1 MSFDAARR
9 LRDASS
15 SASNRALV
23 DAARDARTA
32 RAVARAVEA
41 AARACQRTRRA
52 SAQARARRA
61 ARAARLVDALADA
74 GGEALWTTCAPAVAT
89 WGADACGWEA
99 AFRVFALALK
109 RREEA
114 SSRIDL
120 GGRRALCRVALH
132 ATADGEVRRRLPALA
147 ACGAR
152 LAGGLCE
159 SDEKLAR
166 SIHGLAC
173 EALRAS
179 LSDDGFEHR
188 GVVAQALA
196 SLALEPLARASS
208 SEVRR
213 LVERLMCV
221 PRLRAQ
227 LPRDSM
233 KLLEDSLRQVLEA
246 CAQGLNGGESVVA
259 AIENVMDLLCG
270 GVRNGNLRRFALADE
285 CNASVALRAL
295 TGLSASARKTIPD
308 WYERLSRESG
318 WRASA
323 TSALGEAWFLTGLI
337 GDTDAELQIS
347 SPEKAGLAAILYT
360 ELSRASEG
368 GVFSPCAFSLG
379 YLHSLWVHVAQKLS
393 LAASLPFNGTPRD
406 WIARPFERDGVL
418 DLPLESLRGFAFFC
432 STYAHR
438 LVVLRDAQFFD
449 EQKPFSL
456 DEQRAIAV
464 AVNTLTVRSHASDRT
479 HAMTSDMRR
488 VLDAASALLHALT
501 TRDARRSFAPQGM
514 WLAPNTIKLEPSVAA
529 SAFQTFIEQG
539 QGTQITGLLVDCPHA
554 ISFDDRVKIFRELI
568 KADRLKAGYR
578 PQAGGVD
585 ATHRDSFVRPVA
597 QVNVRRETVL
607 EDCLSALLPLGA
619 AARGRVLVKFVNSA
633 GQEEAGI
640 DAGGLFKELLSLVTE
655 QGLNPNRG
663 LFATNATGLVYVS
676 PRAGDTDE
684 GLLLLELIG
693 IMIGKGLYEGILQDI
708 NMASFFAAH
717 ILGTPRTID
726 DIPSLDEELARSV
739 VQIVEYD
746 GDVADLSLDF
756 TCSEEVYGQIV
767 TKELVSGGKEIQ
779 VNNANRLLFV
789 HLLADYHLNRRIST
803 PMNAFMRG
811 LTKIINRRWF
821 GLFNAKELSLLL
833 SGGESAIDV
842 DDWMRHTQYSG
853 GYTAKSATVKNF
865 WRALRKFTPEL
876 RQEVLRFVTSSP
888 RPPLQGFKHL
898 NPPFVIHKVSCEAS
912 IFASLGGSD
921 VQRLPSASTCFN
933 MLKLPNYRR
942 ASTLEKSITY
952 AARSRAGFELS

>member
-1 MSFDAARR
+1 MNFDAARR

-15 SASNRALV
+15 SSCNRALV
-23 DAARDARTA
+23 DAARDARLA
-32 RAVARAVEA
+32 RAAARAVEA
-41 AARACQRTRRA
+41 AARRCQRARRA
-52 SAQARARRA
+52 SVRARARRA
-61 ARAARLVDALADA
+61 ERARRLVDALAA
-74 GGEALWTTCAPAVAT
+74 GEALWTTCAPAVAT
-89 WGADACGWEA
+89 WGADACGWEV

-114 SSRIDL
+114 SNACNL
-120 GGRRALCRVALH
+120 GGRRALCRAALL
-132 ATADGEVRRRLPALA
+132 ATADGEARRRLPALA

-159 SDEKLAR
+159 TDEKLAR
-166 SIHGLAC
+166 SIHGLVC
-173 EALRAS
+173 ETLRVT

-188 GVVAQALA
+188 GAVAQALA
-196 SLALEPLARASS
+196 PLALEPLTRASS

-213 LVERLMCV
+213 LVERLICV
-221 PRLRAQ
+221 PHLRAL
-227 LPRDSM
+227 LPRESVNV
-233 KLLEDSLRQVLEA
+233 LEESLRQVMEA
-246 CAQGLNGGESVVA
+246 CVEGLADSENVTA
-259 AIENVMDLLCG
+259 AIENVMELLCG
-270 GVRNGNLRRFALADE
+270 GVRDGKLRRFALADE
-285 CNASVALRAL
+285 ENAIISLRAL
-295 TGLSASARKTIPD
+295 TGLSASARKATPE
-308 WYERLSRESG
+308 WFERLSKQPE

-323 TSALGEAWFLTGLI
+323 TSALGEAWFLTDLI
-337 GDTDAELQIS
+337 SDEKMRIS
-347 SPEKAGLAAILYT
+347 SPENAGQAAIFYA
-360 ELSRASEG
+360 ELSCASSA
-368 GVFSPCAFSLG
+368 GVFSPCAFSVG
-379 YLHSLWVHVAQKLS
+379 YLHSLWAHLARTLS
-393 LAASLPFNGTPRD
+393 LSASLPFNDDPHG
-406 WIARPFERDGVL
+406 WIARTFEHDGVL
-418 DLPLESLRGFAFFC
+418 DLPIESLHGFAFFC

-438 LVVLRDAQFFD
+438 LVVLRDAQFFE

-464 AVNTLTVRSHASDRT
+464 AVNTLIVRSHVSDRT
-479 HAMTSDMRR
+479 HAITSDMRR
-488 VLDAASALLHALT
+488 VLDAASTLLHALT
-501 TRDARRSFAPQGM
+501 TRDARRTFTSQGL
-514 WLAPNTIKLEPSVAA
+514 WLAPNTMKLEPSVAA
-529 SAFQTFIEQG
+529 SSFQTFIEQG
-539 QGTQITGLLVDCPHA
+539 QGTQITGLLVDCPHT
-554 ISFDDRVKIFRELI
+554 ISFDERVKIFRELI
-568 KADRLKAGYR
+568 KADRLKAGVR

-597 QVNVRRETVL
+597 QVKVRRETVL

-619 AARGRVLVKFVNSA
+619 AARGRVLVKFINSA

-655 QGLNPNRG
+655 QGVNPNRG
-663 LFATNATGLVYVS
+663 LFATNAKGLLYVS

-693 IMIGKGLYEGILQDI
+693 MMIGKGVYEGILQDI

-726 DIPSLDEELARSV
+726 DISSLDEELARSV

-746 GDVADLSLDF
+746 GDVSDLSLDF

-767 TKELVSGGKEIQ
+767 TRELVVGGKEIE
-779 VNNANRLLFV
+779 VNNANRLLYV
-789 HLLADYHLNRRIST
+789 HLLADYHLNRRIAT

-811 LTKIINRRWF
+811 LTKIINRRWL

-842 DDWMRHTQYSG
+842 DDWMRYTEYSG
-853 GYTAKSATVKNF
+853 GYTAKSTPVKNF

-898 NPPFVIHKVSCEAS
+898 HPPFVIHKVSCEAS